1 MTPKIKRQKKVFLNQ
16 GKDNDDTSNFS
27 RLEATAIAEIPTTVS
42 HFHTN
47 SIQTL
52 INEIKLNYF
61 QNELEDWNDDS
72 GRMAGWEEIDDQNT
86 KQIIRDTR
94 KEMRAARQKQSVR

>member
-42 HFHTN
+42 NFIN
-47 SIQTL
+47 SL
-52 INEIKLNYF
+52 DPDLK
-61 QNELEDWNDDS
+61 
-72 GRMAGWEEIDDQNT
+72 
-86 KQIIRDTR
+86 
-94 KEMRAARQKQSVR
+94 